1 MPLSMSW
8 TRTCQ
13 LSVYASLA
21 FGLLLAPI
29 AVAEAPPDVRAL
41 MTADEFNA
49 AGLDR
54 LSPAELEALSRW
66 LLRHTARQASDLRQ
80 DSESVKQEIRKVEQ
94 EGVRTR
100 IVGEFRGWDG
110 DTIFR
115 LENGQVWK
123 QRLPGNWNYRASA
136 PEVELSKNFM
146 GYWMLRVLEADRA
159 VGVTRID

>member
-1 MPLSMSW
+1 MS
-8 TRTCQ
+8 
-13 LSVYASLA
+13 LALPASLA
-21 FGLLLAPI
+21 FSLLLAMT
-29 AVAEAPPDVRAL
+29 ASAEPPPDLREM
-41 MTADEFNA
+41 MTPDEFSA
-49 AGLDR
+49 AGLER
-54 LSPAELEALSRW
+54 LSPTELEALSRW

-80 DSESVKQEIRKVEQ
+80 DSESVKQEIRKVEE

-115 LENGQVWK
+115 LENGQVWR
-123 QRLPGNWNYRASA
+123 QRLPGNWHYRASA

-159 VGVTRID
+159 VGVTRIE